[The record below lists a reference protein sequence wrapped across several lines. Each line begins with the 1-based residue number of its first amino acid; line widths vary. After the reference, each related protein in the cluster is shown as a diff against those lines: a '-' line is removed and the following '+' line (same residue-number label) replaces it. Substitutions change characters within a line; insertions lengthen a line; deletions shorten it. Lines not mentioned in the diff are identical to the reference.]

1 MLLGEYKAMSCLGE
15 STVLWARQGLVPQ
28 GDLGFVQVVRNS
40 PFPQH
45 FVRLVSA
52 SWSRNPSFFFSI
64 SILPIVFAF
73 NSCFVVD
80 LQTKSHI
87 IRLVRIFNIPC
98 YHTQLAGKTIAPV
111 WQSSRKMEVNAM
123 KYSLFIWDTKT
134 KPTI

>member
-52 SWSRNPSFFFSI
+52 SWSRTPLSFFPLVSYPLCLHLIHALLWI
-64 SILPIVFAF
+64 SKPKATLL
-73 NSCFVVD
+73 D
-80 LQTKSHI
+80 L
-87 IRLVRIFNIPC
+87 
-98 YHTQLAGKTIAPV
+98 
-111 WQSSRKMEVNAM
+111 
-123 KYSLFIWDTKT
+123 
-134 KPTI
+134 